1 MNVARR
7 LMGVK
12 ALAMRKTGPSAVRRI
27 CPTSFRVAKR
37 GTLREI
43 NRQIALNLI
52 RSRQPISR
60 AELAR
65 VMGVRRGAISRLV
78 DELLR
83 AGLVFEGAKGDSR
96 RGRKPTHLFL
106 ETRKGYAL
114 AVDLTATCTSL
125 MATDVLGRPLLG
137 VMQFATKQRPASLVR
152 ELARHVGRIVREH
165 RDLGKCVGIGLAV
178 PGVVDT
184 TGRYLKFSPTLAWH
198 GVDIASPLEAA
209 TGLPV
214 VMENSCKACVLA
226 EVWSVRGE
234 TIGDGPVVF
243 VNVSDGVGVGIAVD
257 GKLLRGAH
265 NIAGELGHVPLDPS
279 GPRCAC
285 GQSGCWESYISRRA
299 VLARYLKRDASW
311 PASAAITEIT
321 LKEVIGRG
329 RAGERRAVE
338 TLRETGRHLGR
349 GLALILKA
357 IDPRRIYV
365 GGELTKAWH
374 LMESEARQAIRE
386 ETFLREAGEP
396 EILIVPLGEYPRLRG
411 AAALVI
417 TAAFAAPVV
426 A

>member
-1 MNVARR
+1 
-7 LMGVK
+7 
-12 ALAMRKTGPSAVRRI
+12 MRKIGPSAVRRI
-27 CPTSFRVAKR
+27 SPTSFRVAKR
-37 GTLREI
+37 GTSREI

-52 RSRQPISR
+52 RSKQPISR

-65 VMGVRRGAISRLV
+65 VMGVRRGAITRLV

-114 AVDLTATCTSL
+114 AVDLTATRTSL
-125 MATDVLGRPLLG
+125 MVTDVLGRPLMG
-137 VMQFATKQRPASLVR
+137 VMQFPTKQRPAGLVK
-152 ELARHVGRIVREH
+152 ELARHVERIVREH
-165 RDLGKCVGIGLAV
+165 AELGKCVGIGLAV
-178 PGVVDT
+178 SGVVDT
-184 TGRYLKFSPTLAWH
+184 TGRYLKFSPTLSPTLAWH
-198 GVDIASPLEAA
+198 GVDIVSPLEAA

-234 TIGDGPVVF
+234 TIGDGPVAF

-265 NIAGELGHVPLDPS
+265 NIAGELGHVPLDPT

-285 GQSGCWESYISRRA
+285 GQNGCWESYVSRRA

-311 PASAAITEIT
+311 PASAAITEVT
-321 LKEVIGRG
+321 LDDVIDRA
-329 RAGERRAVE
+329 RAGERRALE
-338 TLRETGRHLGR
+338 TLHETGRHLGR

-365 GGELTKAWH
+365 AGELTRAWH
-374 LMESEARQAIRE
+374 LMEAEARQAVRD
-386 ETFLREAGEP
+386 ETFLRETGEP

-411 AAALVI
+411 AAALVS
-417 TAAFAAPVV
+417 TATFAAPVV